1 MKAQYKIEEL
11 KVFGNTVLLDH
22 HKGEII
28 FPDDSLTQEEIE
40 NIACY
45 LSEEGF
51 TEKARLNRM
60 RFL

>member
-1 MKAQYKIEEL
+1 MKAQNNIKEI
-11 KVFGNTVLLDH
+11 KVFGNTILLDY

-51 TEKARLNRM
+51 AE
-60 RFL
+60 RFSDRPIK